1 MISIINKR
9 ILNMIKSSTFAKK
22 KQEVFFIFSQ
32 LIELAILS
40 NMNIID

>member
-1 MISIINKR
+1 MIPIINKR
-9 ILNMIKSSTFAKK
+9 LLNMIKRSTFAKK

-40 NMNIID
+40 NMNFID